1 MIHTSLNLASFFQ
14 CCKLPPWY
22 PLSNIDGFSKNKV
35 LSMLKLKKKREN
47 GEVEFDD
54 PVGDNGELPIA
65 EQTMNPVTDNSTN
78 NGDNGATAERKVY
91 RVGILGGG
99 IAGLACAAELLRLA
113 ETDKSAQDDM
123 AIKNMQVVL
132 LEGRDRVGGRLH
144 TDYETLDFPVDLGA
158 GWIHGVD
165 GNPITDLAK
174 EAGITLV
181 PTAEDVKLIAQNMQ
195 QISEDTDKKMS
206 ILFNNLL
213 DQGVSTSQ
221 YYSYSCSRKKT
232 LQTKEYYTYAS
243 YFDKP
248 DGSML
253 GA

>member
-1 MIHTSLNLASFFQ
+1 MIHTSLNLESFFQ
-14 CCKLPPWY
+14 CSKLPPWY
-22 PLSNIDGFSKNKV
+22 PLSNIDGFKQNKV
-35 LSMLKLKKKREN
+35 LSMLKLKKKKEN

-54 PVGDNGELPIA
+54 PIGDNVELSIA
-65 EQTMNPVTDNSTN
+65 DQTMNLVNDNSN
-78 NGDNGATAERKVY
+78 NENAVREEKKVY

-113 ETDKSAQDDM
+113 ETDESAQDDI
-123 AIKNMQVVL
+123 AIKNMQVFL

-206 ILFNNLL
+206 VLFNNLL
-213 DQGVSTSQ
+213 DQGVSTSSN
-221 YYSYSCSRKKT
+221 YSLIHAPEK
-232 LQTKEYYTYAS
+232 
-243 YFDKP
+243 
-248 DGSML
+248 
-253 GA
+253 